1 MRSNVLLAAI
11 AAISCLAALTSP
23 DTLAQGMRS
32 VSSAGSGESAERVEF
47 DAGELKDISERQVAT
62 LQRLLRRLG
71 YLKDQD
77 MSRALDGKTTGAIS
91 RFISF
96 AKPAEK
102 PANYDD
108 VLRLMFTAIWESE
121 GWGKGQAAGQDT
133 IVDKDRVKSSQEA
146 LKKLGYEPGPVDGK
160 FGPATLASVEVFQQ
174 DIGMKIDGLLTRNT
188 HDAVLRALATNGQ
201 KTKGEVRVLN
211 WPDYVDPA
219 MLERFSK
226 ETQIRVVHDVFE
238 NSDETKELLLSG
250 SSNYDVIV
258 QGSAQLR
265 SILEQKAI
273 RELDFNKLPNYDNLD
288 PEALRYTGRLD
299 PDNKHSM
306 PYMWGTV
313 GIGVNEEAVKKIL
326 PDAKVNSLSMFL
338 DPNTAKAL
346 SQCGLAFVDEP
357 TDVVPA
363 IVAYLGGDIG
373 KIGIADL
380 EAVDQAL
387 AKVAPYVK
395 TVSVARYIDDL
406 ADGKYCAV
414 VGYSGD
420 MYMARDAAQESG
432 KGKISYY
439 VPVEG
444 SQLWFDLMVIPAKA
458 KNVDQAYK
466 FLNFLLEPEVAAA
479 NTNYLHFANPNKA
492 SAPFIEDDLMNDPG
506 LYPPADVLARL
517 EVLLPMTPNVEA
529 ELTRIWEKLTKADP

>member
-1 MRSNVLLAAI
+1 MRSNVLLAAV
-11 AAISCLAALTSP
+11 AAISCLATFASPGALS
-23 DTLAQGMRS
+23 QGMRS
-32 VSSAGSGESAERVEF
+32 VSSAASGESAGRVEF
-47 DAGELKDISERQVAT
+47 DAGELEGISERQIAT

-71 YLKDQD
+71 HLKDDD
-77 MSRALDGKTTGAIS
+77 MSRAIDAKTKAAIS

-102 PANYDD
+102 PAGYEEL
-108 VLRLMFTAIWESE
+108 LRLMFTAIWERE
-121 GWGKGQAAGQDT
+121 GWGKGQAEGQDT
-133 IVDKDRVKSSQEA
+133 IVDKERVKNSQEA
-146 LKKLGYEPGPVDGK
+146 LKKLGYEPGPIDGK

-174 DIGMKIDGLLTRNT
+174 DLGMKIDGLLTRNT
-188 HDAVLRALATNGQ
+188 HDAVLRALSLNGQ
-201 KTKGEVRVLN
+201 STKGEVRVLN
-211 WPDYVDPA
+211 WPDYIDPA
-219 MLERFSK
+219 VLERFSK

-250 SSNYDVIV
+250 SSSYDVIV
-258 QGSAQLR
+258 QGSSQLR

-273 RELDFNKLPNYDNLD
+273 QEIDFNKLPNYDNLD
-288 PEALRYTGRLD
+288 PEALRYTARLD
-299 PDNKHSM
+299 PDNKHSL

-313 GIGVNEEAVKKIL
+313 GIGVNEEAVKNIF
-326 PDAKVNSLSMFL
+326 PNAKVNSLSMFL
-338 DPNTAKAL
+338 DPAAAKAL
-346 SQCGLAFVDEP
+346 SACGLAFVDEP
-357 TDVVPA
+357 SDVVPA

-380 EAVDQAL
+380 EAVDQVL

-395 TVSVARYIDDL
+395 TVSVGRYIDDL
-406 ADGKYCAV
+406 AEGKYCAI

-458 KNVDQAYK
+458 KNADEAYK

-479 NTNYLHFANPNKA
+479 NTNYLRFANPNKA
-492 SAPFIEDDLMNDPG
+492 SAPFIEEALMNDSG
-506 LYPPADVLARL
+506 LYPPAEVLARL

-529 ELTRIWEKLTKADP
+529 ELTRIWAKLTKADP

>member
-1 MRSNVLLAAI
+1 MLLI
-11 AAISCLAALTSP
+11 AAAASP
-23 DTLAQGMRS
+23 VLAQGMRS
-32 VSSAGSGESAERVEF
+32 ASASSSGPVEF
-47 DAGELKDISERQVAT
+47 DMGKLENISKRQLAT

-71 YLKDQD
+71 YLKDDD
-77 MSRALDGKTTGAIS
+77 MSRTLDQKTKSAIG
-91 RFISF
+91 RFISIT
-96 AKPAEK
+96 KPTAE
-102 PANYDD
+102 PTDYDGL
-108 VLRLMFTAIWESE
+108 LRLMFTAIWDSE
-121 GWGKGQAAGQDT
+121 GWGKGQAEGQDT
-133 IVDKDRVKSSQEA
+133 IVEQEKVKGSQEA

-174 DIGMKIDGLLTRNT
+174 DIGMKVDGLLTRNT
-188 HDAVLRALATNGQ
+188 HEAVLRALAFNGQ
-201 KTKGEVRVLN
+201 KAKGQVRVFN
-211 WPDYVDPA
+211 WPDYIDPA
-219 MLERFSK
+219 VLERFTK
-226 ETQIRVVHDVFE
+226 ETQIHVVHDVFE
-238 NSDETKELLLSG
+238 NSDETKEILLSG

-265 SILEQKAI
+265 PILEQRAI
-273 RELDFNKLPNYDNLD
+273 RELDLKKLPNYDNLD
-288 PEALRYTGRLD
+288 PQALRYTARLD
-299 PDNKHSM
+299 PDNKHSL

-313 GIGVNEEAVKKIL
+313 GIGVNEEAVKKIV

-338 DPNTAKAL
+338 DPKTAEAL
-346 SQCGLAFVDEP
+346 SACGLAFVDEP

-380 EAVDQAL
+380 EAVEQAL
-387 AKVAPYVK
+387 IKVAPYVK
-395 TVSVARYIDDL
+395 IVSIARYIDDL

-420 MYMARDAAQESG
+420 MYMARDAAREAG

-439 VPVEG
+439 VPAEG
-444 SQLWFDLMVIPAKA
+444 SQLWFDLMVIPKNA
-458 KNVDQAYK
+458 KNVDAAYK

-492 SAPFIEDDLMNDPG
+492 SAPHIEAELMDDPG

-517 EVLLPMTPNVEA
+517 EVLLPITPNVET
-529 ELTRIWEKLTKADP
+529 ELTRIWQKLTKADQ